1 MCDKRFMFYHTG
13 NDMIQDFMKR
23 NYRKFRNIT
32 CALIVGISVAGST
45 NIVYADTRPGGCD
58 DGIDVLR
65 EAGLLDEAIADG
77 TVSSEAAA
85 RAGVTESGTSA
96 SPASNTPTESS
107 SNSSESAAPAT
118 VETPSGSTTAATSKQ
133 EKKKTEVTITESE
146 VSGKFVTTSAVDLYD
161 TNKKSNKVS
170 ALDAGTIVS
179 ITAETSNGLFKTE
192 DGYYFDKTK
201 CVTVDEW
208 EAGWQETER
217 TDATCTDAGSVTY
230 NNVNNTEITKTDE
243 IPALGHSYDVTD
255 TKEPTCTEKG
265 STTYTCGRCGDTY
278 IEETDALGHQEGDWT
293 IVKEPRLF
301 SKGEKVIK
309 CTVCGEVLKTE
320 TVEQTCPLPLPAVIG
335 IGAGLGAI
343 IAGIVVWLKKKK
355 N

>member
-1 MCDKRFMFYHTG
+1 MFYYTG

-32 CALIVGISVAGST
+32 CALIVGISVAGSA
-45 NIVYADTRPGGCD
+45 NIVYADTRPGSLD
-58 DGIDVLR
+58 DAIEALQ
-65 EAGLLDEAIADG
+65 EAGMLDEAISKG
-77 TVSSEAAA
+77 YVSPEAAA
-85 RAGVTESGTSA
+85 EAGITGGGALTEPSTTVEQPSSSSVESA
-96 SPASNTPTESS
+96 TPTP
-107 SNSSESAAPAT
+107 SENTSK
-118 VETPSGSTTAATSKQ
+118 TTAATTPKQ
-133 EKKKTEVTITESE
+133 EKKKTEVAITETA
-146 VSGKFVTTSAVDLYD
+146 VSGKFVTTTAVDLYD

-179 ITAETSNGLFKTE
+179 VISETSNGLFKTE

-201 CVTVDEW
+201 CVTADEW

-230 NNVNNTEITKTDE
+230 NNANNTEITKTDE

-255 TKEPTCTEKG
+255 TTDPTCTEKG
-265 STTYTCGRCGDTY
+265 STTYTCSRCGDTY

-320 TVEQTCPLPLPAVIG
+320 TVEQTCPLPLPVVIAISVG
-335 IGAGLGAI
+335 IVAI
-343 IAGIVVWLKKKK
+343 IAVVVLKKKK
-355 N
+355 I

>member
-1 MCDKRFMFYHTG
+1 MKGMCDKRFMFYHTG

-32 CALIVGISVAGST
+32 CALIVGISVAGLT

-58 DGIDVLR
+58 DAIDVLR
-65 EAGLLDEAIADG
+65 EAGVLDEAIASG
-77 TVSSEAAA
+77 AVSPEAAA
-85 RAGVTESGTSA
+85 EAGITGGSSTTAPSTTTE
-96 SPASNTPTESS
+96 PS
-107 SNSSESAAPAT
+107 SNSGENTAPAT
-118 VETPSGSTTAATSKQ
+118 TETPAGSTTAATTSKQ
-133 EKKKTEVTITESE
+133 EKKKTEVVITESE
-146 VSGKFVTTSAVDLYD
+146 ASGKFVTTTAVDLYD

-320 TVEQTCPLPLPAVIG
+320 TVEQTCPLPLPVVIAIGVG
-335 IGAGLGAI
+335 IVAI
-343 IAGIVVWLKKKK
+343 IAVVVLKKKK
-355 N
+355 I

>member
-1 MCDKRFMFYHTG
+1 
-13 NDMIQDFMKR
+13 MIQDFMKR

-32 CALIVGISVAGST
+32 CALIVGISVAGSA
-45 NIVYADTRPGGCD
+45 NIVYADTRQGGLD
-58 DGIDVLR
+58 DSIELLK
-65 EAGLLDEAIADG
+65 EEGLLEQAIADG
-77 TVSSEAAA
+77 YVSPEAAA
-85 RAGVTESGTSA
+85 EAGATGSDSATAPSTSA
-96 SPASNTPTESS
+96 ESS
-107 SNSSESAAPAT
+107 SDSAGNTAPAT
-118 VETPSGSTTAATSKQ
+118 TDASSGTAATTTSKQ
-133 EKKKTEVTITESE
+133 EKKKTEVVITESE
-146 VSGKFVTTSAVDLYD
+146 ASGKFVTTTAVDLYD

-179 ITAETSNGLFKTE
+179 ITAETSNGLFKME

-201 CVTVDEW
+201 CVTSDEW

-255 TKEPTCTEKG
+255 AKEPTCTEKG
-265 STTYTCGRCGDTY
+265 SATYTCSRCGDTY
-278 IEETDALGHQEGDWT
+278 VEEAEALGHQEGDWT
-293 IVKEPRLF
+293 MTKEPGLF
-301 SKGEKVIK
+301 SKGEKAIK
-309 CTVCGEVLKTE
+309 CAACGEVLKTE

>member
-45 NIVYADTRPGGCD
+45 NIVYADMRPGSCD
-58 DGIDVLR
+58 DAIDVLR
-65 EAGLLDEAIADG
+65 ENGLLEEAIANG
-77 TVSSEAAA
+77 AVSPEAAA
-85 RAGVTESGTSA
+85 REGLTGGASA
-96 SPASNTPTESS
+96 AASSTPTEASS
-107 SNSSESAAPAT
+107 DSGGSVAPAT
-118 VETPSGSTTAATSKQ
+118 TDASSGTAATTTSKQ
-133 EKKKTEVTITESE
+133 EKKKTEVVITESE
-146 VSGKFVTTSAVDLYD
+146 TSGKFVTTTAVDLYD

-230 NNVNNTEITKTDE
+230 NNANNTEITKTDE

-255 TKEPTCTEKG
+255 TTDPTCTEKG
-265 STTYTCGRCGDTY
+265 STTYTCSRCGDTY

-320 TVEQTCPLPLPAVIG
+320 TVEQTCPLPLPVVIAIGVG
-335 IGAGLGAI
+335 IVAI
-343 IAGIVVWLKKKK
+343 IAVVVLKKKK
-355 N
+355 I

>member
-1 MCDKRFMFYHTG
+1 MWEKLMFYHTG
-13 NDMIQDFMKR
+13 NDMIREFMKR
-23 NYRKFRNIT
+23 YYKKFRNIA
-32 CALIVGISVAGST
+32 CALMVGVSVVGVG
-45 NIVYADTRPGGCD
+45 NVVYADTRPGSLD
-58 DGIDVLR
+58 DAIEALQ
-65 EAGLLDEAIADG
+65 EAGMLDEAISKG
-77 TVSSEAAA
+77 YVSPEAAA
-85 RAGVTESGTSA
+85 EAGITGGGALTEPSTTVEQPSSSSVESA
-96 SPASNTPTESS
+96 TPT
-107 SNSSESAAPAT
+107 
-118 VETPSGSTTAATSKQ
+118 PSDNTSKTTATTQKQ
-133 EKKKTEVTITESE
+133 EKKEVVITESE
-146 VSGKFVTTSAVDLYD
+146 VSGMFVPTTTVDLYD

-170 ALDAGTIVS
+170 ALDAGTAVNV
-179 ITAETSNGLFKTE
+179 TAETSNGLFKTE

-201 CVTVDEW
+201 CVTADDW

-255 TKEPTCTEKG
+255 TTDPTCTEKG
-265 STTYTCGRCGDTY
+265 STTYTCSRCGDTY

-320 TVEQTCPLPLPAVIG
+320 TVEQTCPLPLPVVIAIGVG
-335 IGAGLGAI
+335 IVAI
-343 IAGIVVWLKKKK
+343 IAVVVLKKKK
-355 N
+355 I

>member
-1 MCDKRFMFYHTG
+1 MCDRRYMFYHTG

-32 CALIVGISVAGST
+32 CALIVGISVAGSA
-45 NIVYADTRPGGCD
+45 NIVYADTREGGCD
-58 DGIDVLR
+58 DIVDILK
-65 EAGLLDEAIADG
+65 EEGLLDEAIADG
-77 TVSSEAAA
+77 SVSPEAAA
-85 RAGVTESGTSA
+85 RVSGGQNSA
-96 SPASNTPTESS
+96 SSSAPTESS

-118 VETPSGSTTAATSKQ
+118 VETPSGSTATTTPKQ
-133 EKKKTEVTITESE
+133 EKKKAEVVITESE
-146 VSGKFVTTSAVDLYD
+146 ASGKFVTTTAVDLYD

-217 TDATCTDAGSVTY
+217 TDATCTDAGFVTY

-320 TVEQTCPLPLPAVIG
+320 TVEQTCPLPLPVVIAIGVG
-335 IGAGLGAI
+335 IVAI
-343 IAGIVVWLKKKK
+343 IAVVVLKKKK
-355 N
+355 I

>member
-1 MCDKRFMFYHTG
+1 MCDKRYMFYHTG

-32 CALIVGISVAGST
+32 CALIVGISVAGSA
-45 NIVYADTRPGGCD
+45 NIVYADTRQGGLD
-58 DGIDVLR
+58 DSIELLK
-65 EAGLLDEAIADG
+65 EEGLLEQAIADG
-77 TVSSEAAA
+77 YVSPEAAA
-85 RAGVTESGTSA
+85 EAGATGSDSATAPSTSA
-96 SPASNTPTESS
+96 ESS
-107 SNSSESAAPAT
+107 SDSAGNTAPAT
-118 VETPSGSTTAATSKQ
+118 TDASSGTAATTTSKQ
-133 EKKKTEVTITESE
+133 EKKKTEVVITESE
-146 VSGKFVTTSAVDLYD
+146 ASGKFVTTTAVDLYD

-179 ITAETSNGLFKTE
+179 ITAETSNGLFKME

-201 CVTVDEW
+201 CVTSDEW

-255 TKEPTCTEKG
+255 AKEPTCTEKG
-265 STTYTCGRCGDTY
+265 SATYTCSRCGDTY
-278 IEETDALGHQEGDWT
+278 VEEAEALGHQEGDWT
-293 IVKEPRLF
+293 MTKEPGLF
-301 SKGEKVIK
+301 SKGEKAIK
-309 CTVCGEVLKTE
+309 CAACGEVLKTE

>member
-1 MCDKRFMFYHTG
+1 
-13 NDMIQDFMKR
+13 MIQDFMKR

-32 CALIVGISVAGST
+32 CALIVGISVAGSA
-45 NIVYADTRPGGCD
+45 NIVYADTRQGGLD
-58 DGIDVLR
+58 DSIELLK
-65 EAGLLDEAIADG
+65 EEGLLEQAIADG
-77 TVSSEAAA
+77 YVSPEAAA
-85 RAGVTESGTSA
+85 EAGATGSDSATAPSTSA
-96 SPASNTPTESS
+96 ESS
-107 SNSSESAAPAT
+107 SDSAGNTAPAT
-118 VETPSGSTTAATSKQ
+118 TDASSGTAATTTPKQ
-133 EKKKTEVTITESE
+133 EKKKTEVVITESE
-146 VSGKFVTTSAVDLYD
+146 VSGKFVTTTTVDLYD

-170 ALDAGTIVS
+170 ALDAGMIVS

-208 EAGWQETER
+208 ETGWQETER

>member
-1 MCDKRFMFYHTG
+1 MKKFLTKKRCG
-13 NDMIQDFMKR
+13 AMK
-23 NYRKFRNIT
+23 NVAFVLLACVLCIGT
-32 CALIVGISVAGST
+32 IGLAESVSSLRS
-45 NIVYADTRPGGCD
+45 DTRPGGCD

-77 TVSSEAAA
+77 TVSPEAAA

-96 SPASNTPTESS
+96 SPAPSTPTEST
-107 SNSSESAAPAT
+107 SNSGENAAPAT
-118 VETPSGSTTAATSKQ
+118 TETSAGSTTAATTPKQ
-133 EKKKTEVTITESE
+133 EKKKTEVAITETA
-146 VSGKFVTTSAVDLYD
+146 VSGKFVTTTAVDLYD

-179 ITAETSNGLFKTE
+179 VISETSNGLFKTE

-201 CVTVDEW
+201 CVTADEW

-230 NNVNNTEITKTDE
+230 NNANNTEITKTEE

-255 TKEPTCTEKG
+255 TKEPTCTKKG
-265 STTYTCGRCGDTY
+265 STTYTCSRCGDTY
-278 IEETDALGHQEGDWT
+278 VEETDALGHQEGDWT
-293 IVKEPRLF
+293 VTKEPGLF

-309 CTVCGEVLKTE
+309 CTVCDEVLKTGS
-320 TVEQTCPLPLPAVIG
+320 VEQTCPLPLPAVIA
-335 IGAGLGAI
+335 IGVAV
-343 IAGIVVWLKKKK
+343 IALIVSVIVMLRKKRIR
-355 N
+355 

>member
-1 MCDKRFMFYHTG
+1 MCDKRFVFYHTG

-32 CALIVGISVAGST
+32 CALIVGISVAGSA

-58 DGIDVLR
+58 DMIDVLR
-65 EAGLLDEAIADG
+65 DAGALDEAIADG
-77 TVSSEAAA
+77 TVSPEAAA
-85 RAGVTESGTSA
+85 EAGATGSGNATAPSTSA
-96 SPASNTPTESS
+96 ESS
-107 SNSSESAAPAT
+107 SDSAGNTAPAT
-118 VETPSGSTTAATSKQ
+118 TDASSGTAATTTSKQ
-133 EKKKTEVTITESE
+133 EKKKTEVVITESE
-146 VSGKFVTTSAVDLYD
+146 ASGKFVTTTAVDLYD

-179 ITAETSNGLFKTE
+179 ITAETSNGLFKME

-201 CVTVDEW
+201 CVTSDEW

-217 TDATCTDAGSVTY
+217 TDATCTDAGFVTY

-293 IVKEPRLF
+293 MTKEPGLF
-301 SKGEKVIK
+301 SKGEKAIK
-309 CTVCGEVLKTE
+309 CAACGEVLKTE

>member
-32 CALIVGISVAGST
+32 CALIVGISVAGSA
-45 NIVYADTRPGGCD
+45 NIVYADTRQGGLD
-58 DGIDVLR
+58 DSIELLK
-65 EAGLLDEAIADG
+65 EEGLLEQAIADG
-77 TVSSEAAA
+77 YVSPEAAA
-85 RAGVTESGTSA
+85 EAGATGSDSATAPSTSA
-96 SPASNTPTESS
+96 ESS
-107 SNSSESAAPAT
+107 SDSAGNTAPAT
-118 VETPSGSTTAATSKQ
+118 TDASSGTAATTTSKQ
-133 EKKKTEVTITESE
+133 EKKKTEVVITESE
-146 VSGKFVTTSAVDLYD
+146 ASGKFVTTTAVDLYD

-179 ITAETSNGLFKTE
+179 ITAETSNGLFKME

-201 CVTVDEW
+201 CVTSDEW

-255 TKEPTCTEKG
+255 AKEPTCTEKG
-265 STTYTCGRCGDTY
+265 SATYTCSRCGDTY
-278 IEETDALGHQEGDWT
+278 VEEAEALGHQEGDWT
-293 IVKEPRLF
+293 MTKEPGLF
-301 SKGEKVIK
+301 SKGEKAIK
-309 CTVCGEVLKTE
+309 CAACGEVLKTE

>member
-1 MCDKRFMFYHTG
+1 MCDRRYMFYHTG

-32 CALIVGISVAGST
+32 CALIVGISVAGSA
-45 NIVYADTRPGGCD
+45 NIVYADTRPGSLD
-58 DGIDVLR
+58 NAIDALR
-65 EAGLLDEAIADG
+65 EEGLLDEAIASGAVSQEAVAREGLAGGDTSTTTNTPAEAPSDSGESASSSTTDTSSG
-77 TVSSEAAA
+77 TV
-85 RAGVTESGTSA
+85 
-96 SPASNTPTESS
+96 
-107 SNSSESAAPAT
+107 
-118 VETPSGSTTAATSKQ
+118 TTAPPKQ
-133 EKKKTEVTITESE
+133 EKKKTEVAITETA
-146 VSGKFVTTSAVDLYD
+146 VSGKFVTTTTVDLYD

-192 DGYYFDKTK
+192 DGYYVDKTK

-320 TVEQTCPLPLPAVIG
+320 TVEQTCPLPLPVVIG

>member
-1 MCDKRFMFYHTG
+1 MWEKLMFYHTG
-13 NDMIQDFMKR
+13 NDMIREFMKK
-23 NYRKFRNIT
+23 YYKKFRNIA
-32 CALIVGISVAGST
+32 CALMVGVSVVGVG
-45 NIVYADTRPGGCD
+45 NVVYADTRPGSLD
-58 DGIDVLR
+58 NAIDALR
-65 EAGLLDEAIADG
+65 EEGLLDEAIASGAVSQEAVAREGLAGGDTSTTTNTPAEAPSDSGESASSSTTDTSSG
-77 TVSSEAAA
+77 TV
-85 RAGVTESGTSA
+85 
-96 SPASNTPTESS
+96 
-107 SNSSESAAPAT
+107 
-118 VETPSGSTTAATSKQ
+118 TTAPPKQ
-133 EKKKTEVTITESE
+133 EKKKTEVVITESE
-146 VSGKFVTTSAVDLYD
+146 ASGKFVTTTAVDLYD

-201 CVTVDEW
+201 RVTVDEW

-217 TDATCTDAGSVTY
+217 TDATCTDAGFVTY

-320 TVEQTCPLPLPAVIG
+320 TVEQTCPLPLPVVIAIGVG
-335 IGAGLGAI
+335 IVAI
-343 IAGIVVWLKKKK
+343 IAVVVLKKKK
-355 N
+355 I

>member
-1 MCDKRFMFYHTG
+1 MWEKLMFYHTG
-13 NDMIQDFMKR
+13 NDMIREFMKK
-23 NYRKFRNIT
+23 YYKKFRNIA
-32 CALIVGISVAGST
+32 CALMVGVSVVGVG
-45 NIVYADTRPGGCD
+45 NVVYADTRPGSLD
-58 DGIDVLR
+58 NAIDALR
-65 EAGLLDEAIADG
+65 EEGLLDEAIASG
-77 TVSSEAAA
+77 AVSQEAVA
-85 RAGVTESGTSA
+85 REGLSGAES
-96 SPASNTPTESS
+96 SNAPSTPTEQPSS
-107 SNSSESAAPAT
+107 SSVESATP
-118 VETPSGSTTAATSKQ
+118 TPSDNTSKTTATTQKQ
-133 EKKKTEVTITESE
+133 ENKEVVITESE
-146 VSGKFVTTSAVDLYD
+146 VSGMFVPTTTIDFYD

-278 IEETDALGHQEGDWT
+278 IEETDALGLQEGDWT

-320 TVEQTCPLPLPAVIG
+320 TVEQTCPLPLPVVIAIGVG
-335 IGAGLGAI
+335 IVAI
-343 IAGIVVWLKKKK
+343 IAVVVLKKKK
-355 N
+355 I

>member
-1 MCDKRFMFYHTG
+1 MKKFFTKKRCG
-13 NDMIQDFMKR
+13 AMK
-23 NYRKFRNIT
+23 NVAFVLLACVLCIGT
-32 CALIVGISVAGST
+32 IGMAESVSSLRS
-45 NIVYADTRPGGCD
+45 DTRPGGCD

-77 TVSSEAAA
+77 TVSPEAAA

-96 SPASNTPTESS
+96 SPAPSTPTEST

-118 VETPSGSTTAATSKQ
+118 VENPTGSTTAATSKQ

-146 VSGKFVTTSAVDLYD
+146 VSGRFVTTTAVDLYD

-179 ITAETSNGLFKTE
+179 VIAETSNGLFKTE
-192 DGYYFDKTK
+192 DSYYFDKTK
-201 CVTVDEW
+201 CVTADEW

-217 TDATCTDAGSVTY
+217 TDATCTDAGSITY
-230 NNVNNTEITKTDE
+230 NNANNTEITKTEE

-293 IVKEPRLF
+293 ITKEPGLF
-301 SKGEKVIK
+301 SKGEKVIE
-309 CTVCGEVLKTE
+309 CTVCDEVLKTGS
-320 TVEQTCPLPLPAVIG
+320 VEQTCPLPLPAVIVMG
-335 IGAGLGAI
+335 VAVIALIVGAI
-343 IAGIVVWLKKKK
+343 AILRKKRIR
-355 N
+355 